1 MTSLTTHRTL
11 VLAAVMAANF
21 MIAIE
26 ATIVSTA
33 MPQIVAQLGGLPFYS
48 WVFAAFLLTQT
59 ATTVVFGKLS
69 DLIGRKRVM
78 LVGIAIFL
86 FGSLLCGFA
95 WSMPSL
101 IVFRLAQGVGAGAV
115 QPTAMTIVGDLY
127 SAHERAK
134 IQGWLASVW
143 ALSAVLGPLAGG
155 LIIQHFSW
163 AWIFW
168 MNLPI
173 GALAAAGFW
182 AYLHEERVRGGGRID
197 HLSAAIFTV
206 AIAAVMVD
214 LTAFSTS
221 GRLEIGLTTLVAV
234 VAVALFVLQERR
246 SPEPMISLD
255 LWGRRPIAAAN
266 GASLLTG
273 MVMIGLTTF
282 LPVFVQGVMQKSPL
296 VAGFALSAMVLGWP
310 IGATVGVRGFRR
322 FGVRAV
328 LRLGGALVPAGALVF
343 IVLRQE
349 SSPLVAGLGSLII
362 GLGMGL
368 LSQRLDHPDPGDR
381 RLVRTRQ
388 RDRVLPVRAQ
398 SRQHIRRDG
407 VRRGAQFRPPASGPR
422 RRVLGPAPASC
433 WSRVRKRQGS
443 PGCAPRSNNRSTSPS
458 RRCSRS
464 RSWSRRPR
472 FSCRR
477 SSSLPGSRRSPSRPN
492 QAAASARF
500 SPTATASVIARQ
512 NVADSERKEPKSLS
526 TISNRTSARPASGE
540 SALSVTTTIGTPARR
555 ARLARSTVNGA

>member
-1 MTSLTTHRTL
+1 MNPSPNHRTL

-33 MPQIVAQLGGLPFYS
+33 MPQIVGQLGGLPLYS

-69 DLIGRKRVM
+69 DLVGRKKVM
-78 LVGIAIFL
+78 LVGIAAFL
-86 FGSLLCGFA
+86 VGSILCGFA

-101 IVFRLAQGVGAGAV
+101 IVFRLVQGIGAGAV

-127 SAHERAK
+127 SAHERGK

-155 LIIQHFSW
+155 LIIQYFSW

-182 AYLHEERVRGGGRID
+182 AFLHEKTARGGGRID
-197 HLSAAIFTV
+197 HLSAGIFTV
-206 AIAAVMVD
+206 ATAAIMAD
-214 LTAFSTS
+214 LTALSTS

-234 VAVALFVLQERR
+234 IAVVLFVLQERR
-246 SPEPMISLD
+246 SPEPMISLE

-266 GASLLTG
+266 AASLLAG

-282 LPVFVQGVMQKSPL
+282 LPMFVQGVMQKSPL
-296 VAGFALSAMVLGWP
+296 IGGFALSAMVLGWP

-322 FGVRAV
+322 FGVRSV
-328 LRLGGALVPAGALVF
+328 LRVGGVLIPLGSLVF
-343 IVLRQE
+343 LVLNGE
-349 SSPLVAGLGSLII
+349 SSPIVAGVGSLVI

-368 LSQRLDHPDPGDR
+368 SSSASIILIQEIVDWSERGSVTASYLFARSLGSTFGATVFGAVLNFGLLRSGHAGATSEQL
-381 RLVRTRQ
+381 RQ
-388 RDRVLPVRAQ
+388 L
-398 SRQHIRRDG
+398 
-407 VRRGAQFRPPASGPR
+407 
-422 RRVLGPAPASC
+422 LE
-433 WSRVRKRQGS
+433 QGS
-443 PGCAPRSNNRSTSPS
+443 EALGEPGLRAALEQSLHLTFVSMFGVSLLVAATLFLVPKVVFAPR
-458 RRCSRS
+458 
-464 RSWSRRPR
+464 
-472 FSCRR
+472 
-477 SSSLPGSRRSPSRPN
+477 
-492 QAAASARF
+492 
-500 SPTATASVIARQ
+500 
-512 NVADSERKEPKSLS
+512 
-526 TISNRTSARPASGE
+526 PA
-540 SALSVTTTIGTPARR
+540 
-555 ARLARSTVNGA
+555 LAE

>member
-1 MTSLTTHRTL
+1 MTTRCALEEKRAQCFSCRLVGRSLPH
-11 VLAAVMAANF
+11 F
-21 MIAIE
+21 GMINQGAHPL
-26 ATIVSTA
+26 STA
-33 MPQIVAQLGGLPFYS
+33 VEPQGGSGRDETASSRKRDLAKGRFSLKRAGNLPRIADDSPRNSPSARARRRHGGEFHDRDRSNDRLDRHAADRCQLGGLPLYS

-86 FGSLLCGFA
+86 FGSILCGFA

-101 IVFRLAQGVGAGAV
+101 IVFRLAQGIGAGAV

-182 AYLHEERVRGGGRID
+182 AYLHEKSARGRGRID

-206 AIAAVMVD
+206 AIAAIMVD
-214 LTAFSTS
+214 LTALSTS
-221 GRLEIGLTTLVAV
+221 GRLEIGLTTLIALVAV
-234 VAVALFVLQERR
+234 VLFVMQERR
-246 SPEPMISLD
+246 SPEPMISLK

-266 GASLLTG
+266 GASLLCG

-296 VAGFALSAMVLGWP
+296 IAGFALSAMVLGWP
-310 IGATVGVRGFRR
+310 VGATIGVRGFRR

-343 IVLRQE
+343 ILLRQE
-349 SSPLVAGLGSLII
+349 SSPIVAGLGSLVV

-368 LSQRLDHPDPGDR
+368 LSSASIILIQEIVDWSERGSVTASFLFARSLGSTFGATVFGAVLNFGLLRSGHAGASSDQLRQLLERGPGDAADSGLR
-381 RLVRTRQ
+381 AALEQSLHLTFTSMVAVALMVAATAFLVPK
-388 RDRVLPVRAQ
+388 VSFA
-398 SRQHIRRDG
+398 
-407 VRRGAQFRPPASGPR
+407 PR
-422 RRVLGPAPASC
+422 R
-433 WSRVRKRQGS
+433 
-443 PGCAPRSNNRSTSPS
+443 
-458 RRCSRS
+458 
-464 RSWSRRPR
+464 
-472 FSCRR
+472 
-477 SSSLPGSRRSPSRPN
+477 
-492 QAAASARF
+492 
-500 SPTATASVIARQ
+500 
-512 NVADSERKEPKSLS
+512 
-526 TISNRTSARPASGE
+526 
-540 SALSVTTTIGTPARR
+540 ALAE
-555 ARLARSTVNGA
+555 

>member
-33 MPQIVAQLGGLPFYS
+33 MPQIVAQLGGLPLYS

-59 ATTVVFGKLS
+59 ATTVVFGKLA

-101 IVFRLAQGVGAGAV
+101 IVFRLAQGIGAGAV

-173 GALAAAGFW
+173 GALAAAGFF

-197 HLSAAIFTV
+197 HLSAGIFTV

-214 LTAFSTS
+214 LTALSTS

-296 VAGFALSAMVLGWP
+296 VAGFALSVMVLGWP
-310 IGATVGVRGFRR
+310 IGATIGVRGFRR

-328 LRLGGALVPAGALVF
+328 LRLGGALVPVGAVAFLF
-343 IVLRQE
+343 LTRE
-349 SSPLVAGLGSLII
+349 TSPIVAGLGSLIV

-368 LSQRLDHPDPGDR
+368 
-381 RLVRTRQ
+381 
-388 RDRVLPVRAQ
+388 
-398 SRQHIRRDG
+398 
-407 VRRGAQFRPPASGPR
+407 
-422 RRVLGPAPASC
+422 
-433 WSRVRKRQGS
+433 
-443 PGCAPRSNNRSTSPS
+443 
-458 RRCSRS
+458 
-464 RSWSRRPR
+464 
-472 FSCRR
+472 
-477 SSSLPGSRRSPSRPN
+477 SSSASIILIQEIVDWSERGS
-492 QAAASARF
+492 
-500 SPTATASVIARQ
+500 ATASFVF
-512 NVADSERKEPKSLS
+512 
-526 TISNRTSARPASGE
+526 
-540 SALSVTTTIGTPARR
+540 
-555 ARLARSTVNGA
+555 ARSLGSTFGATVFGAVLNFGLLRSGHAGASSDQLRDLLQRGATEAASDTGLRAALEQSLHLTFTSMFAVALMVAATAFLVPKVVFAPRRQALAE